1 MKHLTDEEMMEQ
13 FYGESE
19 NTTAVERHLESC
31 RECAR
36 NFAEL
41 KRDLADVEHIE
52 APPRDAFYGERVWTR
67 VAPMLPAFVA
77 TDKRLW
83 WQHLKW
89 QISGQQSNKW
99 LRGLSYAA
107 AGLLLASSAFYAG
120 RLFEKNQTRAPIAQI
135 DVAPKPPQVKQPIVV
150 VVLDDHLDRSER
162 FLVELKHADWDAS
175 GAPSPLR
182 DEAKNLLVAN
192 RICRKDA
199 AQSNDPELTTALD
212 HLDKLLADAA
222 NEPGGMNAATISKL
236 QDEMNSEGVLFEVRV
251 LRSRAAKHQAP
262 LIDPETGG
270 TI

>member
-19 NTTAVERHLESC
+19 NTTAVERHLERC

-41 KRDLADVEHIE
+41 KRDLADVERIE
-52 APPRDAFYGERVWTR
+52 APPRDAFYGERMWTR
-67 VAPMLPAFVA
+67 VAPMLPAFTA
-77 TDKRLW
+77 AEKRSW
-83 WQHLKW
+83 WHSLSW
-89 QISGQQSNKW
+89 QSSNWQSKW

-120 RLFEKNQTRAPIAQI
+120 RLWEKNQTHAPIAQI
-135 DVAPKPPQVKQPIVV
+135 ETAPKPAQANQPIVV

-182 DEAKNLLVAN
+182 DEAKNLLAAN

-236 QDEMNSEGVLFEVRV
+236 QDEMNAEGVLFEVRV